1 MTMTKEQ
8 KKLIIREAKRESA
21 RRSYRSYVKTAHHG
35 NFEHYAHTDLI
46 CDYLQ
51 RIVDGEQMHLM
62 IEMPPRHGKQQADST
77 PVYTPNGWTTHGD
90 LKVGDYVYHPNG
102 KAIKVLWTSEKTN
115 SDWVVTFTNGEQIRT
130 HERHEWTVYNRN
142 KRKFETLE
150 TQEMKDDCFK
160 NSRCKYLLQNIK
172 ALENAEKE
180 LPIDPYTLGVWLGD
194 GSSSKPCVTYDKKDY
209 AMIQKVVDNGYPIST
224 TCIHKDTNVPTT
236 YFSGTRHNP
245 GRMTRELTT
254 TGLMNNKHIPDIY
267 LQSSIEQRLQ
277 LLAGLID
284 SDGHCDNKSRIR
296 YSTTNIQIRD
306 GVYNL
311 ALSLGFRPY
320 ILESEPT
327 LSTSDIQGT
336 KSVYQVGFNPTM
348 NLPTQLERKT
358 PSRFVKQR
366 RIGIVSVEYI
376 PNGEQG
382 HCIQV
387 DSNDGLYLTGSTLL
401 PTHNSMTVT
410 ETFPSYFLMK
420 NPTKRVIASAY
431 SEGLARKFGRLNRN
445 KFEEFSNDLF
455 NLNLSADNNSTTDWG
470 LADYNGGMIATGIGG
485 SITGQGAD
493 LMVIDDP
500 IKNAKEAQSK
510 TIRENIW
517 DEWESTLS
525 TRLHDG
531 ASVIVI
537 MTRWHQDDFIGRLLE
552 QSPYNWK
559 RLRLPAI
566 AEDED
571 DLLNREVGEPLCR
584 ELGFDEEWADLK
596 KREVGSRTWASL
608 YQQRPSPAQGTIFKR
623 EWVQYY
629 DKVPLRY
636 DDMLMSWDFTFKDS
650 ESSDY
655 AVGQVWIKKGAD
667 FYLIDQVRAKMDFT
681 QSVRAVES
689 MKNKHPKCRKILI
702 EDKANGPAII
712 TTLKQKV
719 SGIIPIT
726 PKDSK
731 VARAYAV
738 TPFFEA
744 GNVFVGKKVPSVEDF
759 IDELTMFDNAVHD
772 DTVDAM
778 TQALNYFASKPTASV
793 ITGNAW

>member
-1 MTMTKEQ
+1 MTMTAEQ
-8 KKLIIREAKRESA
+8 KKLIIREARRESA
-21 RRSYRSYVKTAHHG
+21 RRSYRSYVKSAHHG
-35 NFEHYAHTDLI
+35 NFEHFAHTDLI

-62 IEMPPRHGKQQADST
+62 IEMPPRHGK
-77 PVYTPNGWTTHGD
+77 
-90 LKVGDYVYHPNG
+90 
-102 KAIKVLWTSEKTN
+102 
-115 SDWVVTFTNGEQIRT
+115 
-130 HERHEWTVYNRN
+130 
-142 KRKFETLE
+142 
-150 TQEMKDDCFK
+150 
-160 NSRCKYLLQNIK
+160 
-172 ALENAEKE
+172 
-180 LPIDPYTLGVWLGD
+180 
-194 GSSSKPCVTYDKKDY
+194 
-209 AMIQKVVDNGYPIST
+209 
-224 TCIHKDTNVPTT
+224 
-236 YFSGTRHNP
+236 
-245 GRMTRELTT
+245 
-254 TGLMNNKHIPDIY
+254 
-267 LQSSIEQRLQ
+267 
-277 LLAGLID
+277 
-284 SDGHCDNKSRIR
+284 
-296 YSTTNIQIRD
+296 
-306 GVYNL
+306 
-311 ALSLGFRPY
+311 
-320 ILESEPT
+320 
-327 LSTSDIQGT
+327 
-336 KSVYQVGFNPTM
+336 
-348 NLPTQLERKT
+348 
-358 PSRFVKQR
+358 
-366 RIGIVSVEYI
+366 
-376 PNGEQG
+376 
-382 HCIQV
+382 
-387 DSNDGLYLTGSTLL
+387 
-401 PTHNSMTVT
+401 SMSVT

-420 NPTKRVIASAY
+420 NPTKRVITSAY

-445 KFEEFSNDLF
+445 KFEEFSHELF

-470 LADYNGGMIATGIGG
+470 LVDYNGGMIATGIGG

-552 QSPYNWK
+552 QSPYDWK

-566 AEDED
+566 AEDEN

-584 ELGFDEEWADLK
+584 ELGFDEEWAELK

-629 DKVPLRY
+629 DRVPPRY

-655 AVGQVWIKKGAD
+655 AVGQVWIKQGAD
-667 FYLIDQVRAKMDFT
+667 FYLIDQIRAKMDFT

-726 PKDSK
+726 PKESK

-738 TPFFEA
+738 TPF
-744 GNVFVGKKVPSVEDF
+744 
-759 IDELTMFDNAVHD
+759 
-772 DTVDAM
+772 
-778 TQALNYFASKPTASV
+778 
-793 ITGNAW
+793 

>member
-1 MTMTKEQ
+1 MTMTVEQ

-21 RRSYRSYVKTAHHG
+21 RRSYRSYVKSAHHG

-51 RIVDGEQMHLM
+51 RIVDGDQMHLM
-62 IEMPPRHGKQQADST
+62 IEMPPRHGK
-77 PVYTPNGWTTHGD
+77 
-90 LKVGDYVYHPNG
+90 
-102 KAIKVLWTSEKTN
+102 
-115 SDWVVTFTNGEQIRT
+115 
-130 HERHEWTVYNRN
+130 
-142 KRKFETLE
+142 
-150 TQEMKDDCFK
+150 
-160 NSRCKYLLQNIK
+160 
-172 ALENAEKE
+172 
-180 LPIDPYTLGVWLGD
+180 
-194 GSSSKPCVTYDKKDY
+194 
-209 AMIQKVVDNGYPIST
+209 
-224 TCIHKDTNVPTT
+224 
-236 YFSGTRHNP
+236 
-245 GRMTRELTT
+245 
-254 TGLMNNKHIPDIY
+254 
-267 LQSSIEQRLQ
+267 
-277 LLAGLID
+277 
-284 SDGHCDNKSRIR
+284 
-296 YSTTNIQIRD
+296 
-306 GVYNL
+306 
-311 ALSLGFRPY
+311 
-320 ILESEPT
+320 
-327 LSTSDIQGT
+327 
-336 KSVYQVGFNPTM
+336 
-348 NLPTQLERKT
+348 
-358 PSRFVKQR
+358 
-366 RIGIVSVEYI
+366 
-376 PNGEQG
+376 
-382 HCIQV
+382 
-387 DSNDGLYLTGSTLL
+387 
-401 PTHNSMTVT
+401 SMTVT

-420 NPTKRVIASAY
+420 NPTKRVITSAY

-455 NLNLSADNNSTTDWG
+455 NLSLSPDNNSTTDWG

-510 TIRENIW
+510 TMRENIW

-552 QSPYNWK
+552 QSPYDWK

-566 AEDED
+566 AEDEN

-584 ELGFDEEWADLK
+584 ELGFDEEWAELK

-629 DKVPLRY
+629 DKVPPRY

-655 AVGQVWIKKGAD
+655 AVGQVWIKQGAD
-667 FYLIDQVRAKMDFT
+667 FYLIDQIRAKMDFT

-726 PKDSK
+726 PKESK

>member
-1 MTMTKEQ
+1 MTMTAEQ
-8 KKLIIREAKRESA
+8 KKLIIREARRESA
-21 RRSYRSYVKTAHHG
+21 RRNYRNYVKSVHHG

-62 IEMPPRHGKQQADST
+62 IEMPPRHGK
-77 PVYTPNGWTTHGD
+77 
-90 LKVGDYVYHPNG
+90 
-102 KAIKVLWTSEKTN
+102 
-115 SDWVVTFTNGEQIRT
+115 
-130 HERHEWTVYNRN
+130 
-142 KRKFETLE
+142 
-150 TQEMKDDCFK
+150 
-160 NSRCKYLLQNIK
+160 
-172 ALENAEKE
+172 
-180 LPIDPYTLGVWLGD
+180 
-194 GSSSKPCVTYDKKDY
+194 
-209 AMIQKVVDNGYPIST
+209 
-224 TCIHKDTNVPTT
+224 
-236 YFSGTRHNP
+236 
-245 GRMTRELTT
+245 
-254 TGLMNNKHIPDIY
+254 
-267 LQSSIEQRLQ
+267 
-277 LLAGLID
+277 
-284 SDGHCDNKSRIR
+284 
-296 YSTTNIQIRD
+296 
-306 GVYNL
+306 
-311 ALSLGFRPY
+311 
-320 ILESEPT
+320 
-327 LSTSDIQGT
+327 
-336 KSVYQVGFNPTM
+336 
-348 NLPTQLERKT
+348 
-358 PSRFVKQR
+358 
-366 RIGIVSVEYI
+366 
-376 PNGEQG
+376 
-382 HCIQV
+382 
-387 DSNDGLYLTGSTLL
+387 
-401 PTHNSMTVT
+401 SMTVT
-410 ETFPSYFLMK
+410 ETFPSYFLMR
-420 NPTKRVIASAY
+420 NPTKRVITSAY

-445 KFEEFSNDLF
+445 KFEEFSSDLF
-455 NLNLSADNNSTTDWG
+455 SLGLSADNNSTTDWG

-493 LMVIDDP
+493 CFPQGTMINTEIGKIDIKALHEMENKPRVVSYNHDKQVTELKHVIASKKKQSSNMGQMKTLRGYKCESTAEHLYYVVNKGYTRLKDLRHEDKLLINNKGYIFQDDFVDAFDYEKDTTVYDIQVADNNNFFANDLLVHNCMIIDDP

-552 QSPYNWK
+552 QSPYDWK

-566 AEDED
+566 AEDDD

-584 ELGFDEEWADLK
+584 ELGFDEEWAELK

-629 DKVPLRY
+629 DKVPPRY

-655 AVGQVWIKKGAD
+655 AVGQVWIKQGAD
-667 FYLIDQVRAKMDFT
+667 FYLIDQIRAKMDFT

-726 PKDSK
+726 PKESK

-744 GNVFVGKKVPSVEDF
+744 GNVFVGKKVPSVDDF